1 MWSPRIGW
9 SRLGSGWEAQVYKSL
24 ILRHDLLMR
33 WQSHKRVSR
42 NMQTSKAKALTVLLP
57 LYPHSFDQ
65 RISHGLA
72 QRQRVAIKTLP
83 LRRISKVTWQKV
95 WYRQGWKI
103 RANKALYHI
112 YNFWE
117 RGKFDCKAYF
127 HDAKIKNEFWMT
139 SVARYSFLPDAYS
152 KFFLLP
158 GGSQWLKLKIAVFK

>member
-1 MWSPRIGW
+1 MWLPRIGW
-9 SRLGSGWEAQVYKSL
+9 SRLGSGWEAQVHMSL
-24 ILRHDLLMR
+24 ILRYDLLMP

-42 NMQTSKAKALTVLLP
+42 NMQTSKAKALTVILP

-65 RISHGLA
+65 SISHGLA
-72 QRQRVAIKTLP
+72 QRQRVAIKILP

-117 RGKFDCKAYF
+117 HGKFVRHTFMMLKLRMSFGWHQLQGTHFFQMLILSSSYF
-127 HDAKIKNEFWMT
+127 
-139 SVARYSFLPDAYS
+139 
-152 KFFLLP
+152 P